1 MTKGLYSSGS
11 TGKLSSS
18 RILLSAQRN
27 HAGGWELENAV
38 QDRWVSL
45 SNPNVRSARKLLPK
59 HVKSKC
65 SLVGCYNLR
74 IIEIEADRQLIT
86 MFCSSYK
93 ECIVPY
99 CERELTRD
107 YQALFLLFS
116 DMSRSDCEGLT
127 RSEKLAKANSM
138 LKQCSTPSALGVL
151 ENDHIQLLNNL
162 MFVEWDDDNQL
173 AAGVDRLSRLAN
185 NIGIVLLATDY
196 FNGKLDPPEEI
207 GMAIDEIRRFQAKI
221 SAYIMPFQA
230 MIDSDLKIQSVI
242 EKAEKDLH
250 DVTTQMDV
258 NANRVLEDMTSS
270 LEAIKDKATVDHIGV
285 LGVFSAVAFV
295 FSGGIGIIG
304 DSFELIPVQNN
315 PALGF
320 LLIAFM
326 GLLFVNA
333 IALLLWFVAVIVGKQ
348 DVIKHEGL
356 CLLMGID
363 AMLLVVVLGV
373 AASCYLG
380 R

>member
-1 MTKGLYSSGS
+1 
-11 TGKLSSS
+11 
-18 RILLSAQRN
+18 
-27 HAGGWELENAV
+27 
-38 QDRWVSL
+38 
-45 SNPNVRSARKLLPK
+45 
-59 HVKSKC
+59 
-65 SLVGCYNLR
+65 
-74 IIEIEADRQLIT
+74 
-86 MFCSSYK
+86 
-93 ECIVPY
+93 
-99 CERELTRD
+99 
-107 YQALFLLFS
+107 
-116 DMSRSDCEGLT
+116 
-127 RSEKLAKANSM
+127 
-138 LKQCSTPSALGVL
+138 
-151 ENDHIQLLNNL
+151 
-162 MFVEWDDDNQL
+162 
-173 AAGVDRLSRLAN
+173 
-185 NIGIVLLATDY
+185 
-196 FNGKLDPPEEI
+196 
-207 GMAIDEIRRFQAKI
+207 
-221 SAYIMPFQA
+221 